1 MNTIKKTSI
10 AIVGLGYVGL
20 PLLIEFSKKFK
31 TIGFDINKKRI
42 DELKKNRDFNKDIET
57 KNIKR
62 NLVVTNKIKD
72 LKNSNIY
79 IITVPTPLTKTKKPD
94 LSFLINAT
102 KEVSKVIEKN
112 DIIVYES
119 TVFPGATEETLI
131 PIIEK
136 KTKLKYNIDFFVGY
150 SPERINPGDKKHTL
164 KKIIKIVSG
173 SNRKTTIFLKKI
185 YNSIVS
191 AGVYITP
198 NIKTAEA
205 AKIVENVQ
213 RDLNISLMN
222 ELSIIFNKMQID
234 TSEVLKAA
242 GTKWNFMNF
251 KPGLVGG
258 HCIKVDPYYLTSKSL
273 QLGYRPNVI
282 SSGRKVNENMGLYVA
297 KKIIK
302 IIKKRKKIK
311 KIKIGVMGLGFKE
324 NCGDTRNSQVFKIVK
339 YLEKFKCKVF
349 IEDPFVNPDL
359 LSKQFKKIFFKKIA
373 EPVDVLVFAVAHD
386 NYKKFNISEIK
397 KRLTNN
403 NPILIDLKS
412 IFDADELRKN
422 NIFVWRL

>member
-302 IIKKRKKIK
+302 IIKKRRKIK

-349 IEDPFVNPDL
+349 IEDPFVNPNL
-359 LSKQFKKIFFKKIA
+359 LSKQFKKKFFKKIA